1 MENSIALEA
10 KILTV
15 SDGVVVGERKDISG
29 GNLQKLLEE
38 SGWIK
43 TNRAVFKDG
52 SEPVASAIIELAEG
66 FHGLIV
72 TTGGTGF
79 GPRDQTPEGSRKV
92 LEI

>member
-15 SDGVVVGERKDISG
+15 SDGVVVGEREDISG

-38 SGWIK
+38 SGWMIK
-43 TNRAVFKDG
+43 KRAVVKDG
-52 SEPVASAIIELAEG
+52 SESVSSAIIELAEG

-72 TTGGTGF
+72 LVA
-79 GPRDQTPEGSRKV
+79 DGSVFKIK
-92 LEI
+92 LKTHSKKLM